1 MLRRIETH
9 LFPALG
15 KRPIAEIEAP
25 ELLDA
30 FRAIEREAQ
39 KNARGSNEIAHRMLQ
54 ASARSFGMRSR
65 PAAPNASRLATFAVP
80 SKPRKRRATW
90 RRWSESE
97 LPDFLKK
104 LRAYDGVPQTK
115 LGLKLLLLTFV
126 RTGELRGAQ
135 WSEFEL
141 EKAQWRIPAARMK
154 MRSQHIV
161 PLSTQALEI
170 VRELQ
175 NVNGGRTYVFSNQA
189 DHQKPISENTLLYAS
204 IVWDTTRGPLRTAF
218 APLHRRSS
226 MSRDSGPM

>member
-1 MLRRIETH
+1 M
-9 LFPALG
+9 
-15 KRPIAEIEAP
+15 
-25 ELLDA
+25 
-30 FRAIEREAQ
+30 
-39 KNARGSNEIAHRMLQ
+39 
-54 ASARSFGMRSR
+54 
-65 PAAPNASRLATFAVP
+65 
-80 SKPRKRRATW
+80 
-90 RRWSESE
+90 
-97 LPDFLKK
+97 PDFLKK

-175 NVNGGRTYVFSNQA
+175 KVNGVRTYVFSNQA

>member
-54 ASARSFGMRSR
+54 ASGQIFRYAVATGRAKRDPSGDLRGALKAKEKTR
-65 PAAPNASRLATFAVP
+65 NLAAL
-80 SKPRKRRATW
+80 
-90 RRWSESE
+90 SESDS
-97 LPDFLKK
+97 PDFLKK

-175 NVNGGRTYVFSNQA
+175 KVNGVRTYVFSNQA